1 MADALPQQYAALSK
15 LLSTAKMFEA
25 RKDFVTVYWIRFHCV
40 QEAMSIDSKSPEC
53 RKWLMTQMDW
63 LEKLKKSDSSNEAI
77 TTELVGQS
85 HMEQRGLGM
94 FAVADR
100 LDRQGEY
107 GKNIVKT
114 YFTSAMLMESLKV
127 FGEMDE
133 GMITKIK
140 YAKFRATHIHSK
152 MMKGEQPDP
161 PFDDSTED
169 DEIEDPS
176 DPVPDLG
183 NVQIN
188 TQPTTYV
195 PEPQQPTHYQPP
207 QQPTQSYQPE
217 PYQQPQAAP
226 RQSGSSGFV
235 PSTDNI
241 ARAQKLS
248 KFAVSS
254 LDYEDIPSAIDNL
267 EKALR
272 LLKTGSE
279 N

>member
-1 MADALPQQYAALSK
+1 
-15 LLSTAKMFEA
+15 
-25 RKDFVTVYWIRFHCV
+25 
-40 QEAMSIDSKSPEC
+40 
-53 RKWLMTQMDW
+53 
-63 LEKLKKSDSSNEAI
+63 
-77 TTELVGQS
+77 
-85 HMEQRGLGM
+85 
-94 FAVADR
+94 
-100 LDRQGEY
+100 
-107 GKNIVKT
+107 
-114 YFTSAMLMESLKV
+114 MLMESLKV

-152 MMKGEQPDP
+152 MMKGLDENRTHFRLDDWSRYESLLNGYFHLSKGEQPDP

-217 PYQQPQAAP
+217 PYQQEKIKYLMIIQP
-226 RQSGSSGFV
+226 
-235 PSTDNI
+235 
-241 ARAQKLS
+241 LY
-248 KFAVSS
+248 AV
-254 LDYEDIPSAIDNL
+254 
-267 EKALR
+267 AL
-272 LLKTGSE
+272 KS
-279 N
+279 